1 MPPMPP
7 VPVQVSQKDL
17 PRALAVLVLG
27 YAAVSWLV
35 LQLDGYFAADE
46 QDENFSFPKVG
57 AFVALYTVMM
67 AISRFYEH
75 GTYILYELLWA
86 CNASLVLV
94 VMALYFSKPFLVGVA
109 MVTVSGDQLLWYID
123 TLSFILNG
131 KFITGAMKYLTYL
144 ENRSFSKT
152 FFATHHLWFL
162 PVCLYI
168 TTGHGGMHGS
178 SFIGSCTLTTFL
190 AAFCRALTPF
200 EVRVPGSEHVIYLNV
215 NGGYAF
221 WKDINIP
228 LLHVLDHHHPMLYL
242 PYLAIVG
249 NFVANGF
256 PHMLVLGVALGL
268 QFNPLLEGITH

>member
-1 MPPMPP
+1 MPLMPP

-131 KFITGAMKYLTYL
+131 KFITGAMKYLTYP

-228 LLHVLDHHHPMLYL
+228 LLHVLDYHHPMLYL